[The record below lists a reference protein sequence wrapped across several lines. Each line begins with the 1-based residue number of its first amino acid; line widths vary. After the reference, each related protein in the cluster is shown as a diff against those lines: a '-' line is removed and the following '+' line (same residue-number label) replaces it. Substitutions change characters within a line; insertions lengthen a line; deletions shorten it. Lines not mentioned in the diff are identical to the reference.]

1 MGNESNRVTALRS
14 DPERRAS
21 ASYPRRR
28 REDIMQDIKLALVV
42 SELTLEKPRNGFD
55 PYNAKLGRSP
65 RDVWDRGRR
74 HR

>member
-1 MGNESNRVTALRS
+1 MGTVVNRANAVNAAAESRPSNSEGA
-14 DPERRAS
+14 
-21 ASYPRRR
+21 RR
-28 REDIMQDIKLALVV
+28 REDVIQDIKLALVTA
-42 SELTLEKPRNGFD
+42 ELTLDEPRRGFD

>member
-1 MGNESNRVTALRS
+1 MGTVANRTNAATAAAETRPSNSEGA
-14 DPERRAS
+14 
-21 ASYPRRR
+21 RR
-28 REDIMQDIKLALVV
+28 REDVIQDIKLALVTA
-42 SELTLEKPRNGFD
+42 ELTLDEPRRGFD